1 MKIMKKDFVG
11 RTFNISNTTAFNLP
25 SAVAGGETT
34 LAIRIGRRK
43 ATKIPSGWEVEY
55 SVFAKD
61 GGAFCGYYS
70 FDYICNQI
78 EQTGRDWLNRRA
90 APVVSET
97 VVAPSST
104 ANTELAEL
112 IAAAVAPHVK
122 AGIDRDAVVAIVDE
136 RVAASSLPR
145 AITVTVNDRMAV
157 NVGIQHSHFEAVLRL
172 ASARLN
178 VWLVGP
184 AGSGKTSV
192 ASAVA
197 HALGLP
203 DYSASVCALTS
214 KADLVGYRNVLN
226 GEYVRTDLRE
236 AFEHGGVFLLD
247 EVDAGNANVMV
258 ILNALLANG
267 SYAFPDGKVA
277 KHPDFVLLAGANTI
291 GMGADRQY
299 VGRNQLD
306 KATVDRFAMV
316 PFPYDPS
323 IEAAMCGVSANALK
337 DAPAVQKFEFLDT
350 ADQGEVQQR
359 CEEYCSRVQKIRRAV
374 DSLAV
379 RHIVSPRASLI
390 GCTMIRLGFSPAQ
403 VMEFAVWKG
412 LDAETVK
419 KVNQSI

>member
-1 MKIMKKDFVG
+1 MKILKKGFVG
-11 RTFNISNTTAFNLP
+11 RTFTTGNAAAFGVG
-25 SAVAGGETT
+25 AEGVADSGKLT
-34 LAIRIGRRK
+34 IRIGRRR
-43 ATKIPSGWEVEY
+43 ASRTSGGVKRVEY
-55 SVFAKD
+55 AVYATST
-61 GGAFCGYYS
+61 GTYCGHHS
-70 FDYICNQI
+70 FDY
-78 EQTGRDWLNRRA
+78 
-90 APVVSET
+90 
-97 VVAPSST
+97 VVANVDPLYQQQAAVSAPCSA

-122 AGIDRDAVVAIVDE
+122 AGIDHDAVVAIVDE

-145 AITVTVNDRMAV
+145 AIVVTVNERMAV

-203 DYSASVCALTS
+203 DFSASVCALTS

-277 KHPDFVLLAGANTI
+277 KHKDFVLLAGANTI

-337 DAPAVQKFEFLDT
+337 DAPVVEKFKFLDT
-350 ADQGEVQQR
+350 TDEVEVQGR
-359 CEEYCSRVQKIRRAV
+359 CEEYCSRVQKIRKAI

-390 GCTMIRLGFSPAQ
+390 GCTMIRLGFSPSQ

-412 LDAETVK
+412 LDSETVK

>member
-1 MKIMKKDFVG
+1 MKILKKGFVG
-11 RTFNISNTTAFNLP
+11 RTFTTGNSAAFGED
-25 SAVAGGETT
+25 ATRIADGGKLT
-34 LAIRIGRRK
+34 IRIGRRR
-43 ATKIPSGWEVEY
+43 ASRTSGGVKRVEY
-55 SVFAKD
+55 TVFETTT
-61 GGAFCGYYS
+61 GTFCGYHS
-70 FDYICNQI
+70 FDYVVANVDPLYQ
-78 EQTGRDWLNRRA
+78 QQAAVA
-90 APVVSET
+90 APC
-97 VVAPSST
+97 ST

-122 AGIDRDAVVAIVDE
+122 AGIDHDAVVAIVDE

-145 AITVTVNDRMAV
+145 AIVVTVNERMAV

-203 DYSASVCALTS
+203 DFSASVCALTS

-277 KHPDFVLLAGANTI
+277 KHKDFVLLAGANTI

-337 DAPAVQKFEFLDT
+337 DAPAVEKFKFLDT
-350 ADQGEVQQR
+350 TDEVEVQGR
-359 CEEYCSRVQKIRRAV
+359 CEEYCSRVQKIRKAI

-390 GCTMIRLGFSPAQ
+390 GCTMIRLGFSPSQ

-412 LDAETVK
+412 LDSETVK

>member
-1 MKIMKKDFVG
+1 MRILKRGFVG
-11 RTFNISNTTAFNLP
+11 RTFCVTDAAAFGRTP
-25 SAVAGGETT
+25 AAGEPTSMSV
-34 LAIRIGRRK
+34 RIGRRMAVK
-43 ATKIPSGWEVEY
+43 NNAGKRDVEY
-55 SVFAKD
+55 AVFASD
-61 GGAFCGYYS
+61 NNEFCGYHS
-70 FDYICNQI
+70 FQFICYRI
-78 EQTGRDWLNRRA
+78 DRAGEEAGYRTPAA
-90 APVVSET
+90 APC
-97 VVAPSST
+97 ST

-145 AITVTVNDRMAV
+145 AITVTINDRMAV

-277 KHPDFVLLAGANTI
+277 KHPDFILLAGANTI

-323 IEAAMCGVSANALK
+323 IEAAMCGVSAKALK

-350 ADQGEVQQR
+350 ADQGEVQGR
-359 CEEYCSRVQKIRRAV
+359 CEEYCSRVQKIRKAV

-390 GCTMIRLGFSPAQ
+390 GCTMIRLGFAPAQ